1 MSGARS
7 TRTAS
12 LCVNPPVVTQ
22 ASLCSSCSRA
32 SKDTKMTVHNGLQII
47 RIRYGIPYVEL
58 PDLDVDR
65 LGSYLQYL
73 LLQGKVRASV
83 NFPRAHG
90 RRDEEGLVTL
100 KRLSRYSR
108 WEFAHSVNSIK
119 RNLPSGCRLHVP
131 SGRSKWE
138 SNAFSSPPPPSSEY
152 LAFIKAEVTRLFP
165 SCWDRQYDSFVKNHL
180 PNSTS
185 RFNRERADRL
195 WAGRREEF
203 RRSCTEET
211 ALPYPQGRYKE
222 VLSAGKVRPL
232 LIYDEWNDVLAPLH
246 KMLYKH
252 LARTTDWLLVGPPT
266 AEKME
271 SVCVGRYQTSVDLV
285 NATDGLSLRAT
296 EVILDSLFFGSTKIP
311 RSVRKLAYE
320 SLHPVVD
327 GKIVRHGQMM
337 GSYLSFPLLCLHSYL
352 AARWAVRGYGD
363 HRILV
368 NGDDCVISA
377 DLPVQAHQYPSG
389 YCLND
394 QKTIRSENVVEVNST
409 AFLRT
414 RGGAWREVRHLRR
427 GGFITSYDGLMHAAA
442 AVRHSVV
449 WTDAFVRS
457 RIGRKWG
464 LLPSQLELTRKSRVA
479 WRRETT
485 MRKTR
490 VFSKLPTL
498 DQLKCNPQL
507 EWVMGVADP
516 DEKEAL
522 ADFFWTWG
530 RDGGKKRDVFSPSIG
545 EIRRSYRYRKIP
557 IRSSLSFVGQL
568 RSPVVPGNGRSLS
581 YLVPTEYESERYLG
595 RLCALEAFR
604 RLACPT

>member
-1 MSGARS
+1 
-7 TRTAS
+7 
-12 LCVNPPVVTQ
+12 
-22 ASLCSSCSRA
+22 
-32 SKDTKMTVHNGLQII
+32 MTVHNGLQIV

-58 PDLDVDR
+58 PDLEVDR

-83 NFPRAHG
+83 IFPRVHG
-90 RRDEEGLVTL
+90 RRDEEGLVSL
-100 KRLSRYSR
+100 NRLSRNNR

-138 SNAFSSPPPPSSEY
+138 SNAFSSPPPPPSEY
-152 LAFIKAEVTRLFP
+152 LRFVRSEVTRLFP
-165 SCWDRQYDSFVKNHL
+165 PCWDRQYGSFVKNHL

-185 RFNRERADRL
+185 RFSRERADRL

-203 RRSCTEET
+203 RRACTEES

-246 KMLYKH
+246 KLLYKH
-252 LARTTDWLLVGPPT
+252 LARTTDWLLLGPPT
-266 AEKME
+266 AKKME
-271 SVCVGRYQTSVDLV
+271 SVCVRRYQTSVDLV
-285 NATDGLSLRAT
+285 NATDGLSLRTT

-311 RSVRKLAYE
+311 RTVRRLAYE

-327 GKIVRHGQMM
+327 GRIVQHGQMM

-352 AARWAVRGYGD
+352 AARWAVRGCGD

-377 DLPVQAHQYPSG
+377 DLPVQAHQYPPG

-409 AFLRT
+409 AFLRKG
-414 RGGAWREVRHLRR
+414 GGAWREVKHLRR
-427 GGFITSYDGLMHAAA
+427 GGFTTTYDGLMHAAA

-457 RIGRKWG
+457 RIGRRWG
-464 LLPSQLELTRKSRVA
+464 LLPSQLELTRRSRVA

-490 VFSKLPTL
+490 VFSKLPVQ
-498 DQLKCNPQL
+498 DQLALNPQL
-507 EWVMGVADP
+507 EWVVGVADP

-522 ADFFWTWG
+522 LDFFWTWG
-530 RDGGKKRDVFSPSIG
+530 RDGGRKRDVFSPSIG
-545 EIRRSYRYRKIP
+545 EVRRSYRYRKIP
-557 IRSSLSFVGQL
+557 MWRALTFVGQL
-568 RSPVVPGNGRSLS
+568 RTPVVPGNGRSDS
-581 YLVPTEYESERYLG
+581 YLVPIEYESERYLG
-595 RLCALEAFR
+595 RLCALDAFR
-604 RLACPT
+604 RLALPT

>member
-1 MSGARS
+1 
-7 TRTAS
+7 
-12 LCVNPPVVTQ
+12 
-22 ASLCSSCSRA
+22 
-32 SKDTKMTVHNGLQII
+32 MTVHNGLQII
-47 RIRYGIPYVEL
+47 RVRYGIPYVEL
-58 PDLDVDR
+58 PDLSVDR

-83 NFPRAHG
+83 KFPMCHG
-90 RRDEEGLVTL
+90 RRDSEGLVRL
-100 KRLSRYSR
+100 KRLSRKER

-138 SNAFSSPPPPSSEY
+138 SNAFSSPPLPSSEY
-152 LAFIKAEVTRLFP
+152 LAFVKSEVSRLFP
-165 SCWDRQYDSFVKNHL
+165 ACWDRQYGSFVKNHL

-185 RFNRERADRL
+185 RFDRRRADQI
-195 WAGRREEF
+195 WSGRQEEF
-203 RRSCTEET
+203 RSACLEET
-211 ALPYPQGRYKE
+211 AMPWPQGRYKE

-232 LIYDEWNDVLAPLH
+232 LIFDEWNDVLAPLH
-246 KMLYKH
+246 KMLYRH
-252 LARTTDWLLVGPPT
+252 LARETDWLLVGPPT
-266 AEKME
+266 PEKMA

-285 NATDGLSLRAT
+285 NATDGLSLRVT

-311 RSVRKLAYE
+311 RSVRRLAYE

-337 GSYLSFPLLCLHSYL
+337 GSYLSFPLLCLHSFL
-352 AARWAVRGYGD
+352 AARWAVRGCGD

-377 DLPVQAHQYPSG
+377 DLPVQASQYPSG

-409 AFLRT
+409 AFLR
-414 RGGAWREVRHLRR
+414 RGGTWHEVKHLRR
-427 GGFITSYDGLMHAAA
+427 GGFLTTYDGMLHAAA
-442 AVRHSVV
+442 ACRHSVA

-464 LLPSQLELTRKSRVA
+464 LLPSQLELTRRSRVA

-485 MRKTR
+485 MRKKR
-490 VFSKLPTL
+490 VFSVLPGL
-498 DQLKCNPQL
+498 DQLAHNPQL
-507 EWVMGVADP
+507 EWVKGDPDP
-516 DEKEAL
+516 DEKDAL
-522 ADFFWTWG
+522 LDFFWRWG
-530 RDGGKKRDVFSPSIG
+530 RDGGRKRDVFSPSIG
-545 EIRRSYRYRKIP
+545 EVRRSYRYRKIP
-557 IRSSLSFVGQL
+557 IRSILTFVGQL
-568 RSPVVPGNGRSLS
+568 CSPVVPGNGRSGS
-581 YLVPTEYESERYLG
+581 YLVPIEYESERYLG